1 MIRKE
6 VMPIIYKPE
15 GLGGEFSS
23 EYNVQAYPN
32 QRADFWYCEGYG
44 LSVVGVYTYM
54 DYKVSI
60 TCSGEMRWNFD
71 DGSRWTCGSDI
82 RATTDAEAYAIMDA
96 ETTDVVNNC
105 WLELFDENGGDWE
118 TTIIAEDIDEAI
130 QLAHDYI
137 VDTYLLQGVN

>member
-1 MIRKE
+1 
-6 VMPIIYKPE
+6 
-15 GLGGEFSS
+15 
-23 EYNVQAYPN
+23 
-32 QRADFWYCEGYG
+32 
-44 LSVVGVYTYM
+44 
-54 DYKVSI
+54 
-60 TCSGEMRWNFD
+60 
-71 DGSRWTCGSDI
+71 
-82 RATTDAEAYAIMDA
+82 MDA